1 MGIEI
6 RPPLTDAE
14 WAQHSFISAY
24 AFNGDRGDKAV
35 ARRDLYYQRDWSL
48 AAFDGAE
55 QVAGLTIV
63 PFEQYIN
70 GAKVPLGGVASV
82 SCLPERRR
90 DGYVGALL
98 RASLAQMRD
107 AGQPLSALYT
117 PHYSLYR
124 RFGWELA
131 GRMMSYA
138 FQPKT
143 AKVRRL
149 GAKGTWR
156 RVGADDWATLDA
168 VYTAFYAPR
177 NGALTRS
184 ERRWRYNVLTDYADR
199 PRDAAVWSNAAG
211 EALGYV
217 VYSSVSRG
225 PSPGHPTGETVLRV
239 FDWCALD
246 ADAYAAVLS
255 YLLGHD
261 LASRIF
267 LLASPD
273 EPLPDAL
280 EEPVHIEE
288 PPGAWLGIMLR
299 LVDVQQAIE
308 LRPALP
314 QASGKSVTLALT
326 DDAAPW
332 NAGTWRIASHE
343 GRMSAE
349 RTEAPAE
356 IEMDAR
362 ALGPIYNGFM
372 KPADSVRVG
381 AVRASH
387 ERAVAALTDVF
398 STPFAPYC
406 PDDF

>member
-1 MGIEI
+1 MSIDI

-24 AFNGDRGDKAV
+24 AFNGDRGEQGA
-35 ARRDLYYQRDWSL
+35 ARRDVYYQRDWSL

-55 QVAGLTIV
+55 QVAGLTVI

-70 GAKVPLGGVASV
+70 GAKIPLGGVASV

-90 DGYVGALL
+90 GGYVGALL
-98 RASLAQMRD
+98 RASLLRMRD

-131 GRMMSYA
+131 GRMIGYA

-143 AKVRRL
+143 TVVRRPGEK
-149 GAKGTWR
+149 GAWR

-168 VYTAFYAPR
+168 VYTGFYARR
-177 NGALTRS
+177 NGAITRS
-184 ERRWRYNVLTDYADR
+184 ERRWRHNVLTDYAER
-199 PRDAAVWSNAAG
+199 PRDAAIWSNAAG
-211 EALGYV
+211 APRGYV
-217 VYSSVSRG
+217 IYASVNRP
-225 PSPGHPTGETVLRV
+225 PSPGYPLGETVLRV

-280 EEPVHIEE
+280 QEPVHIEE
-288 PPGAWLGIMLR
+288 PPGAWLGSMIR
-299 LVDVQQAIE
+299 LVDVQQAIAA
-308 LRPALP
+308 RPALQ
-314 QASGKSVTLALT
+314 QANGKSVTLALT

-332 NAGTWRIASHE
+332 NAGTWRIEARD
-343 GRMSAE
+343 GRIAAE
-349 RTEAPAE
+349 RTDAPAD

-362 ALGPIYNGFM
+362 ALAPIYNGFT
-372 KPADSVRVG
+372 KPADAVRVG
-381 AVRASH
+381 AARAASGG
-387 ERAVAALTDVF
+387 AVAALTDIF
-398 STPFAPYC
+398 ATEFAPYC